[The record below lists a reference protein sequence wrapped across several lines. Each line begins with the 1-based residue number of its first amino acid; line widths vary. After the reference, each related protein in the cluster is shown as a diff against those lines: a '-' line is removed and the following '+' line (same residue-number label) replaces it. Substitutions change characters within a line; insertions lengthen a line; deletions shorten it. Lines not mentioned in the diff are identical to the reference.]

1 MNSNLLWIFFSF
13 CCAKA
18 KRETV
23 TKYCS
28 LNDTNRFAF
37 QNRATSFVK
46 CVANLVIA
54 EGDSEFAILLFLPE
68 TEGRVSLIWLNY
80 LKSEVNLHYNFQF
93 TPELLVLYTN
103 ILRKAI
109 G

>member
-1 MNSNLLWIFFSF
+1 MNYNCELEFTLDFFSF
-13 CCAKA
+13 CYAKA
-18 KRETV
+18 KLETV

-68 TEGRVSLIWLNY
+68 TERKGQFDLVKL
-80 LKSEVNLHYNFQF
+80 LK
-93 TPELLVLYTN
+93 
-103 ILRKAI
+103 K
-109 G
+109 